1 MSVNPAVWF
10 PAVRCGTGT
19 DVFTERLVK
28 GLQERGI
35 RCEITWLPHHSEY
48 LPWLR
53 QRPVP
58 PRWANVAH
66 INSWLPKKFI
76 PSKIPVVAT
85 IHACVHDAS
94 LAPYKNTFQHLY
106 HLTWIRHVER
116 EAIEAADLITSVSHY
131 TACKTAEIFH
141 CTGIQAVLNGTEIPE
156 PPLSKEL
163 RNPHTPFRV
172 LYVGNWSLR
181 KGVDLLSPILE
192 RLGPDYE
199 LQFTADRKGRE
210 KTFTIPSNST
220 NLGRLANKQE
230 MEKVYRQADVLL
242 FPSRLEG
249 LPLTVLEAMA
259 HGLPVVAADC
269 SSLGE
274 VIEHGNNGFLCR
286 KDQVDDF
293 VSAIRNL
300 AGNLQLWRNM
310 GQSAYLTA
318 KNRFNIERMID
329 SYLTLYRGILQRD
342 FRVGF
347 GKYS

>member
-1 MSVNPAVWF
+1 
-10 PAVRCGTGT
+10 
-19 DVFTERLVK
+19 
-28 GLQERGI
+28 
-35 RCEITWLPHHSEY
+35 
-48 LPWLR
+48 
-53 QRPVP
+53 
-58 PRWANVAH
+58 
-66 INSWLPKKFI
+66 
-76 PSKIPVVAT
+76 
-85 IHACVHDAS
+85 
-94 LAPYKNTFQHLY
+94 
-106 HLTWIRHVER
+106 
-116 EAIEAADLITSVSHY
+116 
-131 TACKTAEIFH
+131 
-141 CTGIQAVLNGTEIPE
+141 
-156 PPLSKEL
+156 
-163 RNPHTPFRV
+163 
-172 LYVGNWSLR
+172 VGNWSLR